1 MILDYVNGSN
11 VITRVRKERV
21 RRRRAE
27 GDRDWRDV
35 ARSQE
40 KPTASRSWKKE
51 GISPLKPPEGT
62 SPANILILTS

>member
-1 MILDYVNGSN
+1 MLLDYVNRSN
-11 VITRVRKERV
+11 VITGVCKERV
-21 RRRRAE
+21 RRRREE

-51 GISPLKPPEGT
+51 GISPLKPPKEPVLPT
-62 SPANILILTS
+62 S